1 MEYKQLFKGDYK
13 PLFGT
18 VSHDKGIFTLHYEKT
33 DLCSAIYSQSYD
45 ADVFNG
51 LKIPIIRFDKSPLDN
66 VLECIKGEVAEIEEY
81 YKMGPW
87 SKPVTLDEYL
97 NHIRACG
104 VPVEIGYIN

>member
-1 MEYKQLFKGDYK
+1 MKYKQHFTGKHE

-18 VSHDKGIFTLHYEKT
+18 VSHDKGIFVLHYKKT
-33 DLCSAIYSQSYD
+33 DLCSAIHCQSYD
-45 ADVFNG
+45 ADIFDG
-51 LKIPIIRFDKSPLDN
+51 LKIPIIRFDKSHLEN

-104 VPVEIGYIN
+104 VPVENGYIN